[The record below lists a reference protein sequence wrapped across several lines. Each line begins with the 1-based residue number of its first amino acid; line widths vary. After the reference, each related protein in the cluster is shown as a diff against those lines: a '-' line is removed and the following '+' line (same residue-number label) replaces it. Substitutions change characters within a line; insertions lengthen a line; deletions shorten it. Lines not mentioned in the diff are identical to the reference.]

1 MATAGGRHRGLGRM
15 RRPDGVV
22 EAAPS
27 ATGVRCGWYGG
38 ACVWRGGREGAA
50 GSPGASQGARGPRRH
65 EVTVVR
71 SLAEARQWVRSRQAA
86 GQRVGLVPTMGA
98 LHDGHLAL
106 VGGCRGAGQA
116 DAVVLTVF
124 VNPTQFAA
132 GEDLER
138 YPRDLDADCLRA
150 RRAGV
155 DLLCVPR
162 DTDLYPLE
170 PRVFVDVGRLGAV
183 LEGVHRPT
191 HFRGVAT
198 VVTKLL
204 VVLTPDVVAFGQK
217 DAQQVVVVRRV
228 VRELLLTARVLC
240 VPTVREADGLA
251 LSSRNVYL
259 TPAER
264 VQAPV
269 LSASLEVASAAVRA
283 GERSTAAVEAILG
296 RELARADLGRVD
308 YAAAVTLPDLQP
320 LPTLAGDA
328 LLAVAV
334 RFSAVRLLDNAC
346 LRVTGDVVTAVL
358 P

>member
-1 MATAGGRHRGLGRM
+1 MRPGPTVSGRGVGGSHRDRL
-15 RRPDGVV
+15 
-22 EAAPS
+22 
-27 ATGVRCGWYGG
+27 
-38 ACVWRGGREGAA
+38 
-50 GSPGASQGARGPRRH
+50 
-65 EVTVVR
+65 TVVR

-106 VGGCRGAGQA
+106 VGGCREAGRS
-116 DAVVLTVF
+116 DAVMLTVF

-138 YPRDLDADCLRA
+138 YPRDLEADGLRA

-155 DLLCVPR
+155 DLLCAPQ
-162 DTDLYPLE
+162 DNDLYPLE
-170 PRVFVDVGRLGAV
+170 PQVFVDVGRLGAV

-204 VVLTPDVVAFGQK
+204 VALSPDVVAFGQK
-217 DAQQVVVVRRV
+217 DAQQVAVVRRA
-228 VRELLLTARVLC
+228 VRELLLPSQVLC
-240 VPTVREADGLA
+240 VPTVRAADGLA

-264 VQAPV
+264 AQAPV
-269 LSASLEVASAAVRA
+269 LAASLEAASAAVRG
-283 GERSTAAVEAILG
+283 GERSAAAIEALLR
-296 RELARADLGRVD
+296 RELARADFGRVD
-308 YAAAVTLPDLQP
+308 YAAAVGAADLQP
-320 LPTLAGDA
+320 VATLAGDI

-334 RFSAVRLLDNAC
+334 RFSSVRLLDNAC
-346 LRVTGDVVTAVL
+346 LRVTGDVVAAVL